1 MNPVTS
7 QSSNPALD
15 KLRWQKQ
22 DTPVTTTPN
31 GNDLGQEDFYT
42 LLTTQLSMQDP
53 LNPTTNEDMI
63 AQMTTFSMAEGI
75 TELGD
80 KMDKLTASM
89 TSNQALEAS
98 SLVGRDVLINSSVS
112 YLDGG
117 GMKGQVPLQANTNS
131 VIITITDDKNQV
143 VERITK
149 GDQKA
154 GIVDFSWDG
163 KDKNGNPLPDAKY
176 KVKVTGLVNGK
187 TEEFPVLSYA
197 NVSSVTLGQNGTGLE
212 LNLQG
217 LGAIKL
223 TDVLAVG
230 E

>member
-1 MNPVTS
+1 MNSITNGV
-7 QSSNPALD
+7 SNPAID
-15 KLRWQKQ
+15 NLRWQQ
-22 DTPVTTTPN
+22 EDNLVTDVVN

-80 KMDKLTASM
+80 KMDQLTASM

-98 SLVGRDVLINSSVS
+98 SLVGRDVLVNSSVS
-112 YLDGG
+112 YSDGSG
-117 GMKGQVPLQANTNS
+117 FDGQVPIQDTAQS
-131 VIITITDDKNQV
+131 VVVRITDENGAV
-143 VERITK
+143 VRSFSM
-149 GDQKA
+149 GDQAA
-154 GIVDFSWDG
+154 GMMDFKWDG
-163 KDKNGNPLPDAKY
+163 KDQNGNPLPEGKY
-176 KVKVTGLVNGK
+176 QVKATGLVAGSS
-187 TEEFPVLSYA
+187 EEFPILSYG

-223 TDVLAVG
+223 SDVLAVG
-230 E
+230 D

>member
-1 MNPVTS
+1 MTSVTNNTT
-7 QSSNPALD
+7 NPAID
-15 KLRWQKQ
+15 NLRWQQ
-22 DTPVTTTPN
+22 EDNLVTDVVN

-80 KMDKLTASM
+80 KMDQLTATM

-98 SLVGRDVLINSSVS
+98 SLVGRDVMINSSVS
-112 YLDGG
+112 YSDGNG
-117 GMKGQVPLQANTNS
+117 IDGQIPIQASAQS
-131 VIITITDDKNQV
+131 VRISITDENGQLVKY
-143 VERITK
+143 ITK
-149 GDQKA
+149 GDQPA
-154 GIVDFSWDG
+154 GMMDFNWDG
-163 KDKNGNPLPDAKY
+163 TDQDGNPLPPGKY
-176 KVKVTGLVNGK
+176 EVNATGLVGGE
-187 TEEFPVLSYA
+187 TEEFPVLSYG

-217 LGAIKL
+217 LGAITL
-223 TDVLAVG
+223 ADVLAVG

>member
-1 MNPVTS
+1 MTSVTNGV
-7 QSSNPALD
+7 SNPAID
-15 KLRWQKQ
+15 NLRWQQ
-22 DTPVTTTPN
+22 EDITTNVVN

-80 KMDKLTASM
+80 KMDQLTASM

-98 SLVGRDVLINSSVS
+98 SLVGRDVLVNSSVS
-112 YLDGG
+112 YSDGSG
-117 GMKGQVPLQANTNS
+117 FDGQVPIQSNAQS
-131 VIITITDDKNQV
+131 VVIRITDEKGAV
-143 VERITK
+143 VRSFSM
-149 GDQKA
+149 GDQAA
-154 GIVDFSWDG
+154 GMMDFKWDG
-163 KDKNGNPLPDAKY
+163 KDANGNALPEGKY
-176 KVKVTGLVNGK
+176 QVKATGLVDGSS
-187 TEEFPVLSYA
+187 EEFPILSYG

-223 TDVLAVG
+223 SDVLAVG

>member
-1 MNPVTS
+1 MTSVTNGV
-7 QSSNPALD
+7 SNPAID
-15 KLRWQKQ
+15 NLRWQQ
-22 DTPVTTTPN
+22 EDITTNVVN

-80 KMDKLTASM
+80 KMDQLTASM

-98 SLVGRDVLINSSVS
+98 SLVGRDVLVNSSVS
-112 YLDGG
+112 YSDGNG
-117 GMKGQVPLQANTNS
+117 FDGQVPIQSNAQS
-131 VIITITDDKNQV
+131 VVIRITDEQGAV
-143 VERITK
+143 VRSFSM
-149 GDQKA
+149 GDQAA
-154 GIVDFSWDG
+154 GMMDFKWDG
-163 KDKNGNPLPDAKY
+163 KDADGNALPEGKY
-176 KVKVTGLVNGK
+176 QVNATGLVDGSS
-187 TEEFPVLSYA
+187 EEFPILSYG

-223 TDVLAVG
+223 SDVLAVG